1 MKKTLLLLASLLM
14 TMGSFADEVTFDF
27 TGETAYGMTL
37 LSGSTSEYNPDPT
50 TCKEGNVTLTL
61 NGKTRWWKAGEGN
74 ILRFYKE
81 SSMNIAAP
89 EGNVVTSVVFDTK
102 AGSSFESSVGTYA
115 DGTWTGSLNSVD
127 IACNITKSN
136 AGISKITVTY
146 QKSDAPVKKA
156 PNLAFSEKEATATLG
171 AAFTAPTLTKETTA
185 AVTYSSSNEAVATVD
200 ATTGAVNVLAL
211 GTTEITA
218 SAPENDEYSAG
229 SAKYTLTVVAP
240 VLDEVTAPYKE
251 TFETGFGSFT
261 TDDVTLG
268 EGLSYVWKIDA
279 SYKCAKASAFVNKNN
294 IASESWLVSP
304 WINIP
309 ASETACNLYFDQA
322 ISKYFGTVADEATVW
337 VKVKDG
343 AWTQLSG
350 ITYPEIADGKSFSSF
365 ETSTVDLASYI
376 GKTIKVGFKY
386 LSSDAAAGTWEL
398 RNVIVAKDPE
408 SAGINHVTAEKFN
421 VNAPIYNLAGQR
433 VSKDAKG
440 ILIQNGKKFV
450 K

>member
-27 TGETAYGMTL
+27 TGESAYGMTL
-37 LSGSTSEYNPDPT
+37 LSGTTSEYNADPY

-61 NGKTRWWKAGEGN
+61 NGKTRWWKATGGN
-74 ILRFYKE
+74 ILRFYVG
-81 SSMNIAAP
+81 SNMNIAAP

-102 AGSSFESSVGTYA
+102 AATSFESTVGTYSN
-115 DGTWTGSLNSVD
+115 GTWTGSLNSVD
-127 IACNITKSN
+127 ISCNITKSN

-146 QKSDAPVKKA
+146 QKSDAPVKKN
-156 PNLAFSEKEATATLG
+156 PGLAFSATEVTTTLG

-185 AVTYSSSNEAVATVD
+185 AVTYSSSNESVATVD
-200 ATTGAVNVLAL
+200 ATTGAVNVLAV
-211 GTTEITA
+211 GNTVITA

-229 SAKYTLTVVAP
+229 SAKYTLTVDAQ
-240 VLDEVTAPYKE
+240 VLDQVNMPYVE
-251 TFETGFGSFT
+251 SFESSLGSFT

-279 SYKCAKASAFVNKNN
+279 NYKCAKASAYVKKN

-304 WINIP
+304 WINVP

-322 ISKYFGTVADEATVW
+322 VSKYFGTVSEEATVW
-337 VKVKDG
+337 VKEKDG
-343 AWTQLSG
+343 AWTQLTG
-350 ITYPEIADGKSFSSF
+350 ITYPEIAEGKSFSVF
-365 ETSTVDLASYI
+365 ETSTVNLASYI

-386 LSSDAAAGTWEL
+386 LSTDTAAGTWEI
-398 RNVIVAKDPE
+398 RNFIVAKDPE
-408 SAGINHVTAEKFN
+408 SAGINDVIAEKFN
-421 VNAPIYNLAGQR
+421 VNAPVYNLAGQR
-433 VSKDAKG
+433 VSNAVKG
-440 ILIQNGKKFV
+440 IYIQNGKKFV